1 MFCQI
6 LPIDVGLLGAE
17 DSLHCPMG
25 KGQNVAEHSE
35 QVSVA
40 DGESTVTLDP
50 PSTASSSVSPS
61 PPTPVFGSFVLA
73 YLLGG
78 ALILA
83 LVLAAGAWNVLANTR
98 LLSGLIAAGIMPL
111 GEDDPGFGA
120 GVPEVNLWIRSQDPV
135 DWLLV
140 LMAVGLFV
148 AVATLK
154 GLQFHRIAR
163 AAGIEGTFGQH
174 WRAYLYGQGL
184 GRMLPFSVGE
194 VAWASALEGQG
205 AARGQASRVVFL
217 LRGFV
222 LFEIAVFAFIGL
234 LLSGVL
240 AWAVALIPPLAI
252 LAGAWLFRRE
262 RRVRGMPKGARR
274 AAARQALTELAS
286 VPRLLVG
293 LAVLSLVSF
302 LFVEVASYVV
312 AQAFSTVTVPLI
324 QNELGFVVVDA
335 PLIVMA
341 VVGGYIARLVQV
353 TPGGIGQ
360 FEWAFALVLT
370 TGGLP
375 FPEAAVLALLVSAV
389 RYTTG
394 ALLIGGTL
402 LTYGIETNLRHV
414 LRVFQR
420 PRTPAPSHRAP
431 LGPQEARS

>member
-1 MFCQI
+1 MAKNPDRASI
-6 LPIDVGLLGAE
+6 
-17 DSLHCPMG
+17 
-25 KGQNVAEHSE
+25 
-35 QVSVA
+35 A
-40 DGESTVTLDP
+40 DHNSAVFRDP
-50 PSTASSSVSPS
+50 PSRSVVPD
-61 PPTPVFGSFVLA
+61 PPPPVPVFGSFVLA
-73 YLLGG
+73 YLLGVALIG
-78 ALILA
+78 ALII
-83 LVLAAGAWNVLANTR
+83 AAGAWQVLANTR
-98 LLSGLIAAGIMPL
+98 LLSGLIAAGVMPL
-111 GEDDPGFGA
+111 GEDDPGFGS

-140 LMAVGLFV
+140 LIAAGLFV

-163 AAGIEGTFGQH
+163 AAGIEGTFGRH

-184 GRMLPFSVGE
+184 SRMLPFNVGE

-217 LRGFV
+217 LKGFV
-222 LFEIAVFAFIGL
+222 LFEIAAFAFIGL

-240 AWAVALIPPLAI
+240 DWGVALIPPLVI
-252 LAGAWLFRRE
+252 LGGAWLFRRE
-262 RRVRGMPKGARR
+262 RRPRGTPRGARR
-274 AAARQALTELAS
+274 AAAREAVTELAK

-302 LFVEVASYVV
+302 LFVEVASYFV
-312 AQAFSTVTVPLI
+312 AQAFTTFNVPLI
-324 QNELGFVVVDA
+324 QNELREIVVDA

-341 VVGGYIARLVQV
+341 VVGGYIARLIPV

-389 RYTTG
+389 RYATG
-394 ALLIGGTL
+394 AILIGGTL

-414 LRVFQR
+414 LNVFQR
-420 PRTPAPSHRAP
+420 PLTVTPDPQVS
-431 LGPQEARS
+431 LGTQEERS